1 MNAIVDSPLTID
13 VHVHGTS
20 DSASKLVESSVSIQ
34 ISWYSFVTS
43 LIEDKTVDSSIVTS
57 SRLSEF
63 PRADYDFM
71 VVSTE

>member
-34 ISWYSFVTS
+34 ISRYSFVTS